1 MRGEEMDGRD
11 SERWAQQ
18 VKKRTCKAEREQNT
32 EKEKHSE
39 AETWIEEEK
48 HSQRQKD
55 RKTHE

>member
-1 MRGEEMDGRD
+1 MDGRD

-18 VKKRTCKAEREQNT
+18 VKKLMCKAKREQNT